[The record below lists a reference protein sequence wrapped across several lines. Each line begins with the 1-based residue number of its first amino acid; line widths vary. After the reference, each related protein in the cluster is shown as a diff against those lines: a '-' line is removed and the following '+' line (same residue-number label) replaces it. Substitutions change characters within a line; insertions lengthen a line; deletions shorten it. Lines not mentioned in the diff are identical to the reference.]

1 MKKSNLLLDSLST
14 AFPVLVSATPR
25 YYFVLERLCCY
36 RGTVL
41 GKLYNMDDSLTLC
54 TMENAE
60 KMIPTGEFSGRL
72 THSPKFSSQA
82 FYKKLGGLV
91 PEIYVPD
98 RAGIRIHVANYKR
111 EVQGCVGVG
120 LSANCMGVLDS
131 RLAYTQLM
139 SIFDN
144 GKVKEFDLFVID
156 RFLLD
161 LDLSYSFNQNNI

>member
-1 MKKSNLLLDSLST
+1 MVEILKLLSGS
-14 AFPVLVSATPR
+14 FPFLISGTPK
-25 YYFVLERLCCY
+25 YDLILERLCCY

-60 KMIPTGEFSGRL
+60 KMIPTGEFKGRL
-72 THSPKFSSQA
+72 TNSPKFSSKA

-91 PEIYVPD
+91 PEIYVPE
-98 RAGIRIHVANYKR
+98 RAGIRIHVANYKS

-120 LSANCMGVLDS
+120 LSACSMGVIDS

-156 RFLLD
+156 RFILD
-161 LDLSYSFNQNNI
+161 LDLSYSFNQNKNK

>member
-1 MKKSNLLLDSLST
+1 MVEILRLLSGS
-14 AFPVLVSATPR
+14 FPFLISGTPK
-25 YYFVLERLCCY
+25 YDLILERLCCY

-41 GKLYNMDDSLTLC
+41 GRLYNLDDTLNLY

-60 KMIPTGEFSGRL
+60 KMIPTGEFKGRL
-72 THSPKFSSQA
+72 TNSPKFSNKA
-82 FYKKLGGLV
+82 FYRKLGGLV
-91 PEIYVPD
+91 PEIYVPE
-98 RAGIRIHVANYKR
+98 RAGIRIHVANYKS

-120 LSANCMGVLDS
+120 LSACSMGVIDS

-156 RFLLD
+156 RFILD
-161 LDLSYSFNQNNI
+161 LDLSYSFNQNKNK